1 MTSRMSSR
9 RVAAY
14 SAIALPAIFLLDV
27 SQPLGFAGGM
37 PYVALPLLGLLS
49 RSPKAVLGLA
59 VLGSV
64 LTALGQL
71 LSASAAP
78 PIVVLSNRVMIVVL
92 IWVVSGMAIRHLILG
107 ERLRA
112 SLAREAHRDPLTDLY
127 NRRFVFEAM
136 ETELKR
142 FRRYGETFSLILID
156 ADYFKRV
163 NDTLGHC
170 AGDAA
175 LRHIAKTCVQTVR
188 ETDVV
193 GRFGG
198 EEFIIVMPHTNAADA
213 GLVADRIRRSICRNS
228 FTWQDKS
235 ADITISL
242 GVAEVQAESASFN
255 ELIRVTDEALYA
267 AKRAGRNRVVIAGAS
282 GIAPDNPK
290 AA

>member
-1 MTSRMSSR
+1 MSSR
-9 RVAAY
+9 RVAVY
-14 SAIALPAIFLLDV
+14 SAIAVPAIFLLDI

-49 RSPKAVLGLA
+49 RSPKGVLGLA

-64 LTALGQL
+64 LTAVGHT
-71 LSASAAP
+71 LSITSAAP
-78 PIVVLSNRVMIVVL
+78 SIVVLSNRVMIVVL
-92 IWVVSGMAIRHLILG
+92 IWVVSGMAIRHLVLG
-107 ERLRA
+107 ERLRV
-112 SLAREAHRDPLTDLY
+112 SLAREAQRDPLTDLY
-127 NRRFVFEAM
+127 NRRFVFDAIEA
-136 ETELKR
+136 ELKR
-142 FRRYGETFSLILID
+142 FRRYGEALSLILID

-175 LRHIAKTCVQTVR
+175 LRHIAKICVQSVR

-198 EEFIIVMPHTNAADA
+198 EEFIIVMPHTNADA
-213 GLVADRIRRSICRNS
+213 ARLVAERIRCSVSRNR
-228 FTWQDKS
+228 FVWQDKA

-242 GVAEVQAESASFN
+242 GVAEVQSESASFN
-255 ELIRVTDEALYA
+255 ELIKVTDEALYA
-267 AKRAGRNRVVIAGAS
+267 AKRGGRNRVVVAGAS

>member
-1 MTSRMSSR
+1 MASKMSSR
-9 RVAAY
+9 RVAVY
-14 SAIALPAIFLLDV
+14 CAIALPSIFLLDV

-49 RSPKAVLGLA
+49 RSPRAVLGLA
-59 VLGSV
+59 VLGSI
-64 LTALGQL
+64 LTAVGQY
-71 LSASAAP
+71 LSAAAAP
-78 PIVVLSNRVMIVVL
+78 TIVVLSNRAMIVVL
-92 IWVVSGMAIRHLILG
+92 IWAVSGMAIRHLLLG

-142 FRRYGETFSLILID
+142 FRRYGESFALILID
-156 ADYFKRV
+156 VDHFKRV

-175 LRHIAKTCVQTVR
+175 LRQIAETCVQSVR

-198 EEFIIVMPHTNAADA
+198 EEFIIVMPHTNAEAA
-213 GLVADRIRRSICRNS
+213 RQVAERIRRSIGRQRFS
-228 FTWQDKS
+228 WQQKS
-235 ADITISL
+235 AAITISL
-242 GVAEVQAESASFN
+242 GVAEVQGESASFN

-267 AKRAGRNRVVIAGAS
+267 AKRAGRNRVVVADTP
-282 GIAPDNPK
+282 GIIPDNPK